1 MCRNGTKPLQEIF
14 RPDSS
19 DTGNPS
25 IMKHSK
31 TQSGVLES
39 RNVLFLVPCLTLML
53 HRQGHRFFLFSKQ
66 TPGHPSRSISKLNSI
81 AATGNTRKNLVE
93 YEGGQTVEQAS

>member
-1 MCRNGTKPLQEIF
+1 MF
-14 RPDSS
+14 RPDS
-19 DTGNPS
+19 TETANPS

-31 TQSGVLES
+31 TQSGVLEI

-53 HRQGHRFFLFSKQ
+53 HREGHRFFLFSKQ

-93 YEGGQTVEQAS
+93 YEGGHTVEQVS

>member
-1 MCRNGTKPLQEIF
+1 MF

-19 DTGNPS
+19 DTANLLS
-25 IMKHSK
+25 MKHSK
-31 TQSGVLES
+31 TQSGVLEI

-53 HRQGHRFFLFSKQ
+53 HREGHRFFLFSKQ

-81 AATGNTRKNLVE
+81 AATGNTGKNIVE
-93 YEGGQTVEQAS
+93 CEGGQTVEQAS

>member
-1 MCRNGTKPLQEIF
+1 MF
-14 RPDSS
+14 RPESS
-19 DTGNPS
+19 GTVNCS
-25 IMKHSK
+25 IMKHPK

-81 AATGNTRKNLVE
+81 AATGNTGKNLVE

>member
-1 MCRNGTKPLQEIF
+1 MCRNGTKLHQEVF
-14 RPDSS
+14 RPDST
-19 DTGNPS
+19 DTVNPL
-25 IMKHSK
+25 IIKHSK

-66 TPGHPSRSISKLNSI
+66 TPGHPSRSISKLNNI
-81 AATGNTRKNLVE
+81 AATGNTGKNLVE
-93 YEGGQTVEQAS
+93 CEGGRTVEQAS